1 MIQPRSAIS
10 SGALLNW
17 GRNCTPCK
25 ISTGTI
31 TVPSSTPASLPSPPT
46 MMAVS
51 SARVSTYC
59 HDDGDHPPMNPASSA
74 PLSPA

>member
-1 MIQPRSAIS
+1 MIQPRSSAS
-10 SGALLNW
+10 CGALLIC

-25 ISTGTI
+25 ISTGTM
-31 TVPSSTPASLPSPPT
+31 TTPTSTPASLPRPPT

-51 SARVSTYC
+51 SASVSTYSQAE
-59 HDDGDHPPMNPASSA
+59 GDQPPMKPASSA